1 MTSIRVITVAEKNNS
16 LKVLTSR
23 YKVQTA
29 RQLIEAFENKTEYT
43 YLGYKVSRNDSTISI
58 LSQSGEESTNIEIG
72 NTKLTPEQ
80 REQALEKIWEGI
92 KQFFKDHAQDI
103 ESNKITA
110 ADIGGAL
117 YGITASVI
125 LVILAP
131 FAAVGPLAKVIA
143 APFIALAAQKGRY
156 WGASVDELINI
167 INNESDL
174 KKQEI
179 AGVLATVFVT
189 ASYVPGVGALIQL
202 GGVDAW
208 NLTVE
213 VGKKLG
219 GTVVEVIED
228 IVSVVGDIGEGIGSV
243 VVGVVDDLFELF

>member
-1 MTSIRVITVAEKNNS
+1 MTSLREITVAEQSNS
-16 LKVLTSR
+16 LKVLISR
-23 YKVQTA
+23 YEVQTA
-29 RQLIEAFENKTEYT
+29 RQLISAFNSKTEYS
-43 YLGYKVSRNDSTISI
+43 YLGYTVKRNDSSISI
-58 LSQSGEESTNIEIG
+58 LSNNESTNIEIG

-103 ESNKITA
+103 ESGKITA

-117 YGITASVI
+117 YGVTASVI
-125 LVILAP
+125 LVIFAP
-131 FAAVGPLAKVIA
+131 FAAVGPLAKVVA

-156 WGASVDELINI
+156 WGASVDELIKI
-167 INNESDL
+167 INDESDL
-174 KKQEI
+174 NKQEI

-189 ASYVPGVGALIQL
+189 ASYVPGVGAIIQL
-202 GGVDAW
+202 GGIDAW

-219 GTVVEVIED
+219 GTVVEIIGG
-228 IVSVVGDIGEGIGSV
+228 IVSVVGDIGEG
-243 VVGVVDDLFELF
+243 VGGAIVDVVDDLLDLF